1 VSVGTR
7 SGERDEAVAA
17 LWSGHRVELTRLAL
31 GMTGEI
37 GRAEELVQDA
47 FVALLS
53 RWGQLRDPS
62 AALHYLRRV
71 VVNGGRGE
79 WRRRRRDEVR
89 TQQAGAAQEIGAAE
103 HRRRESVLVEVQVDV
118 FRALVQLPVRKR
130 ACVLLRHYADLGEA
144 EVADLLNV
152 SVGTVKSQT
161 SRGLQQLS
169 ELLSE
174 QGEK

>member
-1 VSVGTR
+1 
-7 SGERDEAVAA
+7 
-17 LWSGHRVELTRLAL
+17 
-31 GMTGEI
+31 MTGEI
-37 GRAEELVQDA
+37 GLAEELVQDA

-53 RWGQLRDPS
+53 RWGELNDPS

-71 VVNGGRGE
+71 VVNGGRGA

-89 TQQAGAAQEIGAAE
+89 TQRAGAARQIGVADQ
-103 HRRRESVLVEVQVDV
+103 RRSESVLVETQVDV
-118 FRALVQLPVRKR
+118 FRALAQLPVRKR
-130 ACVLLRHYADLGEA
+130 ACVLLRHYADLSEA

-161 SRGLQQLS
+161 SKGLQQLS

-174 QGEK
+174 QGEQ